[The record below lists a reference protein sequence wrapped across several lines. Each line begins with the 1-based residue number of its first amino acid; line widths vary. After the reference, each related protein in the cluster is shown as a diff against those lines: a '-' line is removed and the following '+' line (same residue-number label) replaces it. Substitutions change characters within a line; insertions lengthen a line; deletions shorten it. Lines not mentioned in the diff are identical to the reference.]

1 MSLCLSSCAPV
12 RCCTGLDAPVLQVPA
27 YAAKG
32 GHHKG
37 GANVGLRAY
46 GIAQILPPKA
56 PGKAGTKKG
65 AGGTSSA
72 TVCTLPL

>member
-1 MSLCLSSCAPV
+1 M
-12 RCCTGLDAPVLQVPA
+12 PA

-46 GIAQILPPKA
+46 GIARILPPKA
-56 PGKAGTKKG
+56 PGKGGAKKG
-65 AGGTSSA
+65 AASSA
-72 TVCTLPL
+72 TVRARAL

>member
-1 MSLCLSSCAPV
+1 MCLVFP
-12 RCCTGLDAPVLQVPA
+12 PLQVPA

-46 GIAQILPPKA
+46 GIARILPPKA
-56 PGKAGTKKG
+56 PGKGGAKKG
-65 AGGTSSA
+65 AASSA
-72 TVCTLPL
+72 TVRARAL